1 MVAEF
6 FNVTWSSLSFAIIW
20 ECVSFTAT
28 SPALSELSIYHCRFQ
43 KYESMF
49 LRTLVRAD
57 MEVYCV
63 IPSRLAPDPLAWIV
77 SPFSGSNA
85 TAFPLVHRHGPCS
98 PFDDKKLLSLE
109 EILLK
114 DQLRVNY
121 LRRSALKSS
130 AKPQVDDSK
139 ASIPAEYGGGE
150 YVITVGYGTPSR
162 EQTVTMDTGSDL
174 SWIQCKPCSACYSQ
188 QEPIFDPSQSSSYTA
203 IPCNSQDCS
212 QLRSSCSSSC
222 AYGITYGD
230 GSTTSG
236 VYSYDR
242 LTLSP
247 NDVIEDFLFGCGT
260 DNEGLFQDTAGLVG
274 LGRGKRSLVS
284 QTSQVYHSVFSYCL
298 PSTPSST
305 GFLKLGEPGDAS
317 NTVYTR
323 MQTSSNHPSFYFVDL
338 IGISVG
344 GQQLAIS
351 PSVFS
356 SRGTIIDSGTT
367 ITRLPASAYGALRS
381 AFRSYMSQYPAAPP
395 TRVLDTCYDFSG
407 HETITIP
414 KVALHFDGVTLD
426 LDTSG
431 ILRHDCLAF
440 AGYEG
445 GSFGIIGNVQ
455 QQTFEVVYDLGNE
468 RIGFVPQACS

>member
-1 MVAEF
+1 MTSAALLICSSVLF
-6 FNVTWSSLSFAIIW
+6 LSHCSSLANGEDAQSYHVVQNHNSRP
-20 ECVSFTAT
+20 EVVCSSSKVS
-28 SPALSELSIYHCRFQ
+28 S
-43 KYESMF
+43 
-49 LRTLVRAD
+49 
-57 MEVYCV
+57 
-63 IPSRLAPDPLAWIV
+63 
-77 SPFSGSNA
+77 FSGSNA
-85 TAFPLVHRHGPCS
+85 TALPLVHRHGPCS

-121 LRRSALKSS
+121 LWRSALKPS

-139 ASIPAEYGGGE
+139 ASIPTEYGGRG
-150 YVITVGYGTPSR
+150 YVITVGYGTPSQ
-162 EQTVTMDTGSDL
+162 EQTVIMDTGSDL
-174 SWIQCKPCSACYSQ
+174 SWIKCKPRNVCYSQ
-188 QEPIFDPSQSSSYTA
+188 KEPIFDPSQSSSYAA
-203 IPCNSQDCS
+203 IPCNSSDCS
-212 QLRSSCSSSC
+212 QLPSSCSSSC
-222 AYGITYGD
+222 AYVIQYGS
-230 GSTTSG
+230 GPKRSG

-247 NDVIEDFLFGCGT
+247 NDVIEPFLFGCGT
-260 DNEGLFQDTAGLVG
+260 DNERLFLNAAGLVG

-284 QTSQVYHSVFSYCL
+284 QTSQVYQSVFSYCL

-323 MQTSSNHPSFYFVDL
+323 MQTSSSFYFVDL

-344 GQQLAIS
+344 GQQLDIS

-381 AFRSYMSQYPAAPP
+381 AFRCYMSQYPAAPP

-407 HETITIP
+407 YETITVP
-414 KVALHFDGVTLD
+414 KVALLFDGVTMD
-426 LDTSG
+426 LDISG
-431 ILRHDCLAF
+431 ILMHGCLAF
-440 AGYEG
+440 TGYKG
-445 GSFGIIGNVQ
+445 GRFGIIGNVQ